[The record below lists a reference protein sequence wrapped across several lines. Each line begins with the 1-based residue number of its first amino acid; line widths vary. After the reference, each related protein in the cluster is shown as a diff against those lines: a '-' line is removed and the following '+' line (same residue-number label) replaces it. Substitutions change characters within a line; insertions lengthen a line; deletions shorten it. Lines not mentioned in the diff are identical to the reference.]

1 MPTVERTR
9 HGVTQAKEFGKRVR
23 DFRMAMGI
31 SQEALAEAAG
41 LHRTYVGHCERGE
54 VNVSLY
60 NIVRL
65 AAALQVD
72 PADLVRGLRP

>member
-23 DFRMAMGI
+23 DFRVALGI
-31 SQEALAEAAG
+31 SQEAG